1 MPAMA
6 ETVFSQ
12 LPQLAGNQ
20 AVLDNLRRHGNRLSG
35 TILILSY
42 VVVAI
47 IKLYLD
53 KQFIKFV
60 AECECCGQ
68 NLLRIASIYF

>member
-1 MPAMA
+1 MA

-12 LPQLAGNQ
+12 LPRLAGNQ
-20 AVLDNLRRHGNRLSG
+20 AVPDNLRRHGNRLSG

-60 AECECCGQ
+60 A
-68 NLLRIASIYF
+68 

>member
-60 AECECCGQ
+60 A
-68 NLLRIASIYF
+68 

>member
-20 AVLDNLRRHGNRLSG
+20 AVPDNLRRHGNRLSG
-35 TILILSY
+35 TIN
-42 VVVAI
+42 
-47 IKLYLD
+47 IKLCRSSYNQIVL
-53 KQFIKFV
+53 
-60 AECECCGQ
+60 GQ
-68 NLLRIASIYF
+68 TIY